1 MSKTS
6 ATIILALLAVL
17 ATSAAPFARAAG
29 PAATGPFGA
38 GRPNPA
44 LRGALMNMSVD
55 PSGVGNASKIAP
67 LPQPRITVPAIPHF
81 K

>member
-1 MSKTS
+1 MAKPS
-6 ATIILALLAVL
+6 ATIILAVLAVL

-29 PAATGPFGA
+29 PAATGPIGA
-38 GRPNPA
+38 GRANPA
-44 LRGALMNMSVD
+44 LLGALMNMPAD

-67 LPQPRITVPAIPHF
+67 LPPPHITVPAIPQF

>member
-1 MSKTS
+1 MAKTS
-6 ATIILALLAVL
+6 ATILALLAVL
-17 ATSAAPFARAAG
+17 ATSSAPFARAAG
-29 PAATGPFGA
+29 PAATGPIGG

-44 LRGALMNMSVD
+44 LLGALMNLPVD

-67 LPQPRITVPAIPHF
+67 LPQPHITVPAIPQF